1 MDKILTGKALLEAQT
16 FEVDGQKVSLDA
28 YLPDDDLVDAVN
40 LALQL
45 KRPLLIMGEPGCGK
59 TRLAEAIAYELH
71 NEKMPMHFFHWYIKS
86 TTKAKEGLYQYDAL
100 GRLYDANTNEAKA
113 RGIENYISYGTLGK
127 ALLESQN
134 EGKPN
139 VLLIDEIDKA
149 DIDFPNDLLLELDQ
163 KVFYV
168 PELAP
173 EGKDKHEAKSEVLVI
188 ITSNQEKE
196 LPAAFL
202 RRCLYHYIEF
212 PKKEKLT
219 EIVEKYVSLDKEII
233 SKALDIFT
241 NLRED
246 ILSESDK
253 KPSTSE
259 LIDWVK
265 MIDRYTKLK
274 AEKNEEKRND
284 VEKRL
289 IAELDKLDEDKI
301 PFYQILFKTK
311 EALNKR
317 ENEQE

>member
-1 MDKILTGKALLEAQT
+1 MDKILTGKALAKPQRELGLEA
-16 FEVDGQKVSLDA
+16 
-28 YLPDDDLVDAVN
+28 YIPDNDLVDAVN

-45 KRPLLIMGEPGCGK
+45 KRPLLLMGEPGCGK
-59 TRLAEAIAYELH
+59 TRLAETIAYELH
-71 NEKMPMHFFHWYIKS
+71 GEKMNDHFFKWYIKS

-100 GRLYDANTNEAKA
+100 GRLYDVNANEAKA
-113 RGIENYISYGTLGK
+113 KEIENYISHGALGK
-127 ALLESQN
+127 ALLVPEN
-134 EGKPN
+134 EKLPN

-173 EGKDKHEAKSEVLVI
+173 KGKDKHEAKSEVLVI
-188 ITSNQEKE
+188 ITSNREKE

-212 PKKEKLT
+212 PDKNKLT
-219 EIVEKYVSLDKEII
+219 EIVKKYVSLDEAII
-233 SKALDIFT
+233 YKALDIFIK
-241 NLRED
+241 LRED
-246 ILSESDK
+246 TLSESDK

-259 LIDWVK
+259 LIDWFK
-265 MIDRYTKLK
+265 MIDRCTQLK
-274 AEKNEEKRND
+274 AEKKEEERNEVKN
-284 VEKRL
+284 RL
-289 IAELDKLDEDKI
+289 IAELDKIDKGKI

-317 ENEQE
+317 ENEDNE